1 MRAAKFNV
9 CLVILTLSFFYGG
22 DLRCEA
28 QSLPQE
34 EIDALKQIGAKLKMQ
49 WNFSV
54 DPCSGSGGWVKT
66 FDSSYLANN
75 LTCDCNNAT
84 NICHVTSIQ
93 LRGLNLTGVLPVAF
107 ANLKHLTFLD
117 LTRNYLSGSIPA
129 EWASLP
135 LTNISL
141 LGNRVSGK
149 IPDELGNMS
158 TLQSLVLDANKLEG
172 PIPATIGK
180 LTKLSRLFLASN
192 NFSGELPES
201 LGNLKNMSFFLIDG
215 NPISGKIPSFI
226 GNWTQLQ
233 RLDMRGTSLEGPFPP
248 TFANLTSLSQL
259 RVTDIRGITE
269 FPPLQNM
276 KSMNQL
282 VLRNLSISGQLPDYI
297 GDMTNLF
304 LLDLSFNNLS
314 GDIPGSFS
322 GLRSSINYM
331 FLSNNMLNGTIPS
344 WILSSSKNLDI
355 SYNNFTGSPA
365 PSSCQQGNVDLASSY
380 SSTSGNLIETCLQ
393 RNFPCSGKPRNYNL
407 FINCGGRMVTIEGND
422 YEDDSSPSGAS
433 RYYSDNSKWAS
444 TSTGYF
450 SDNTNANYIATNTS
464 MLNMSNPE
472 LYTTARLAPA
482 SLRYFGLC
490 LQKGNYNVSLHFAEI
505 VFTNDQTFS
514 SNGRRIFD
522 VSIQGR
528 KVLQD
533 FNIAKEANGTG
544 KNIIKSF
551 NTDVDHTLEISFYWA
566 GKGTNSIPQRGVYGP
581 LVSAISVIPNFKPD
595 TGNGLS
601 VGAIVSIVAG
611 ACALIMLIAVM
622 LLVFLRRKRA
632 KNSELEGLELH
643 TSIFSLKQIKAS
655 TNNFDPANKIGEGGF
670 GPVYKGVL
678 PDGSEIAVKQLSS
691 KSKQG
696 NREFI
701 TEIGMIS
708 ALQHPNLVKLHG
720 CGMEGNQ
727 LLLVYEYMENNSLAR
742 ALFGP
747 EKARLKLDWKTRYK
761 ICLGIAKG
769 LAYLHEESR
778 LKIVHRDIKAT
789 NILLDKDLNA
799 KISDFGLAKL
809 DEEENTHIS
818 TRIAGTIGYMAPEYA
833 MRGYLTD
840 KADVYS
846 FGVVTLEI
854 VSGTSNT
861 GYRPKEDFTYLL
873 DWLYVLQEQGR
884 LLELVDPNLGS
895 NYSNEEAMQMLNV
908 CLLCTNP
915 SPTLRPLMSEVVTIL
930 EGKRSVKA
938 PSMKP
943 AALNGDDLRYK
954 SLRKQSHDSQ
964 TQSISDLPWTDSSI
978 SAQSTEGDILHSSSR
993 ATANTSS

>member
-201 LGNLKNMSFFLIDG
+201 LGNLKNMSFF
-215 NPISGKIPSFI
+215 
-226 GNWTQLQ
+226 
-233 RLDMRGTSLEGPFPP
+233 
-248 TFANLTSLSQL
+248 
-259 RVTDIRGITE
+259 
-269 FPPLQNM
+269 
-276 KSMNQL
+276 
-282 VLRNLSISGQLPDYI
+282 
-297 GDMTNLF
+297 
-304 LLDLSFNNLS
+304 
-314 GDIPGSFS
+314 
-322 GLRSSINYM
+322 
-331 FLSNNMLNGTIPS
+331 
-344 WILSSSKNLDI
+344 
-355 SYNNFTGSPA
+355 
-365 PSSCQQGNVDLASSY
+365 
-380 SSTSGNLIETCLQ
+380 
-393 RNFPCSGKPRNYNL
+393 
-407 FINCGGRMVTIEGND
+407 
-422 YEDDSSPSGAS
+422 
-433 RYYSDNSKWAS
+433 
-444 TSTGYF
+444 
-450 SDNTNANYIATNTS
+450 
-464 MLNMSNPE
+464 
-472 LYTTARLAPA
+472 
-482 SLRYFGLC
+482 
-490 LQKGNYNVSLHFAEI
+490 
-505 VFTNDQTFS
+505 
-514 SNGRRIFD
+514 
-522 VSIQGR
+522 
-528 KVLQD
+528 
-533 FNIAKEANGTG
+533 
-544 KNIIKSF
+544 
-551 NTDVDHTLEISFYWA
+551 
-566 GKGTNSIPQRGVYGP
+566 
-581 LVSAISVIPNFKPD
+581 
-595 TGNGLS
+595 
-601 VGAIVSIVAG
+601 
-611 ACALIMLIAVM
+611 
-622 LLVFLRRKRA
+622 
-632 KNSELEGLELH
+632 
-643 TSIFSLKQIKAS
+643 
-655 TNNFDPANKIGEGGF
+655 
-670 GPVYKGVL
+670 
-678 PDGSEIAVKQLSS
+678 
-691 KSKQG
+691 
-696 NREFI
+696 
-701 TEIGMIS
+701 
-708 ALQHPNLVKLHG
+708 
-720 CGMEGNQ
+720 
-727 LLLVYEYMENNSLAR
+727 
-742 ALFGP
+742 
-747 EKARLKLDWKTRYK
+747 
-761 ICLGIAKG
+761 
-769 LAYLHEESR
+769 
-778 LKIVHRDIKAT
+778 
-789 NILLDKDLNA
+789 
-799 KISDFGLAKL
+799 
-809 DEEENTHIS
+809 
-818 TRIAGTIGYMAPEYA
+818 GYMAPEYA